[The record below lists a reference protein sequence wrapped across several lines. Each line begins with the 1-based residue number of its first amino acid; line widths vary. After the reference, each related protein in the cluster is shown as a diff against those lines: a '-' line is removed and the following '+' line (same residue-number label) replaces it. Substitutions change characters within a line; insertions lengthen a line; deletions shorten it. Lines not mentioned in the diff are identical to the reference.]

1 MTDSFKTDSLRRVLI
16 AGVAALTLAACG
28 GGDKPSTTA
37 GGTITGSNAEYLV
50 PNDHVTGSPDAPV
63 TLVEYASV
71 ACGACAG
78 WQWCCT
84 HGLHESGAPRPQSHC
99 VRPPSHDERI
109 VMTHAL

>member
-1 MTDSFKTDSLRRVLI
+1 MTDSFKIDSLRRAMI

-28 GGDKPSTTA
+28 GGDKPSATNGTA
-37 GGTITGSNAEYLV
+37 TSGANSEYLV

-78 WQWCCT
+78 WHNQVYPE
-84 HGLHESGAPRPQSHC
+84 LKKK
-99 VRPPSHDERI
+99 
-109 VMTHAL
+109 